1 MDTTNNN
8 TPTGDNP
15 DNNKTNPNDEEGEN
29 CHHKLVWSC
38 DPNSYP
44 RCTSQWVLEC
54 ELICHLPESD
64 LRE

>member
-44 RCTSQWVLEC
+44 RCTAQSHIPPPPVSQSV
-54 ELICHLPESD
+54 ISD
-64 LRE
+64 